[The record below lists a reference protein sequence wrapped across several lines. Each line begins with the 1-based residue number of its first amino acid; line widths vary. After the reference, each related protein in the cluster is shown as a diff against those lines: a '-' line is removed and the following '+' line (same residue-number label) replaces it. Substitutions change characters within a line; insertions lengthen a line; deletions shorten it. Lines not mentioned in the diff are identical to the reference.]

1 MAPVTP
7 QDLQA
12 ILGAADAYVRNTY
25 ALFRQNLGN
34 DKNMAEV
41 GLTDLYM
48 MKAVSEAK
56 ATGLAIQFVRL
67 QLDV

>member
-1 MAPVTP
+1 MAPLTP
-7 QDLQA
+7 QDLQT
-12 ILGAADAYVRNTY
+12 ILGAADVYVRTTY

-48 MKAVSEAK
+48 MKAASEAR
-56 ATGLAIQFVRL
+56 ARNLSIQFVRL
-67 QLDV
+67 HMTV